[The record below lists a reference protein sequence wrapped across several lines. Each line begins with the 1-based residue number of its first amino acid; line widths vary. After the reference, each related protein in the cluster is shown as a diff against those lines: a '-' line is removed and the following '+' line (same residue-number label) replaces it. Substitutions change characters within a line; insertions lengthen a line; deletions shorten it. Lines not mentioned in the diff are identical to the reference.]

1 MKKRALLSVSDKT
14 GLLSL
19 ATALSDLG
27 FELIATG
34 GTMNVLQEAGLS
46 VTSVESLTGFPEML
60 DGRVKTLHPK
70 IHGGILAKRTDD
82 NHQKQVVDHQI
93 PLIDLVCI
101 NLYPFKD
108 TIQKNG
114 IKIEEAIEQIDIGGP
129 ALLRSSAK
137 NHQDVIVVVDPNDYK
152 HVISAYQ
159 QDGQVSLELRQKFAV
174 KVFQHTASYDSLIA
188 QYLSVQFNEQSK
200 FPVQLPLSYNKKQDL
215 SYGENPH
222 QRAAWYQEELPHTG
236 TLSHIKQLSGK
247 ELSFNNLRDL
257 DAAYQIIQEFQK
269 PTFVAV
275 KHSNPCGVGTGKTI
289 GEAFQSAYEADPVSI
304 FGGILCAN
312 REIDVNTAQMISK
325 LFVEVILAPS
335 FSTEALDTLSKKKN
349 LRLLTLEMNQADT
362 KNEWTIQSISGGLLV
377 QERDQQLLEID
388 QWQCVTKRQPTKEEK
403 EAMLFAWKV
412 VKHVKSNAI
421 VIATDNQTLGIG
433 AGQMNR
439 VGSVALA
446 CEQMAKKN
454 QIGALASDAFFPMP
468 DSIELAASFG
478 IQAIV
483 QPGGSI
489 KDEAVIQK
497 ADELGLVMMV
507 TGERHFWH

>member
-34 GTMNVLQEAGLS
+34 GTMNVLQESDLA

-82 NHQKQVVDHQI
+82 NHQKQVAEYHI

-137 NHQDVIVVVDPNDYK
+137 NYQDVVVVVDPNDYE

-159 QDGQVSLELRQKFAV
+159 KDGQVSLELRQKLAV

-188 QYLSVQFNEQSK
+188 QYLSEQFHEPHE
-200 FPVQLPLSYNKKQDL
+200 FPSQLAVAYHKKQTL
-215 SYGENPH
+215 AYGENPH
-222 QRAAWYQEELPHTG
+222 QKAAWYQEELPKHG
-236 TLSHIKQLSGK
+236 TLSNVQQLSGK
-247 ELSFNNLRDL
+247 NLSFNNLRDL
-257 DAAYQIIQEFQK
+257 DAAYQIVQEFHE

-275 KHSNPCGVGTGKTI
+275 KHSNPCGVGAGITI
-289 GEAFQSAYEADPVSI
+289 SEAFQKVYESDPISI

-312 REIDVNTAQMISK
+312 RKIDQDTAQLLSK

-335 FSTEALDTLSKKKN
+335 FSEEALAILSKKKN
-349 LRLLTLEMNQADT
+349 LRLLTLEMKQAEM
-362 KNEWTIQSISGGLLV
+362 KNDWSIQSISGGLLV
-377 QERDQQLLEID
+377 QESDHQLIETD
-388 QWQCVTKRQPTKEEK
+388 QWACVTKKEPSQDELD
-403 EAMLFAWKV
+403 AMLFAWKV

-446 CEQMAKKN
+446 CEQMAEKE
-454 QIGALASDAFFPMP
+454 QIGALASDAFFPMT
-468 DSIELAASFG
+468 DSIKLAASFG

>member
-14 GLLSL
+14 GLVPF
-19 ATALSDLG
+19 ARALSQLG
-27 FELIATG
+27 VELIATG
-34 GTMNVLQEAGLS
+34 GTMRMLQEAGLA
-46 VTSVESLTGFPEML
+46 VTSVEKITGFPEML

-70 IHGGILAKRTDD
+70 VHGGILAKRADE
-82 NHQKQVVDHQI
+82 NHQKQVKEHDI

-101 NLYPFKD
+101 NLYPFKE
-108 TIQKNG
+108 TIQKSE

-137 NHQDVIVVVDPNDYK
+137 NHQDVTVVVDPSDYEQ
-152 HVISAYQ
+152 VLAAYE
-159 QDGQVSLELRQKFAV
+159 QDGETSLALRQKLAV
-174 KVFQHTASYDSLIA
+174 KVFQHTSSYDCLIA
-188 QYLSVQFNEQSK
+188 QYLAEQFHEQDDFPTQLSFAYSK
-200 FPVQLPLSYNKKQDL
+200 RQSL

-222 QRAAWYQEELPHTG
+222 QKAAWYQEELPKSG
-236 TLSHIKQLSGK
+236 TLSQMQQLSGK

-257 DAAYQIIQEFQK
+257 DAAYQIVQEFQE
-269 PTFVAV
+269 PAFVAV
-275 KHSNPCGVGTGKTI
+275 KHSNPCGVGTGSTI
-289 GEAFQSAYEADPVSI
+289 AEAFQAAYEADPVSI

-312 REIDVNTAQMISK
+312 REIDQDTAQLLSK

-335 FSTEALDTLSKKKN
+335 FSSEALDLLSKKKN

-377 QERDQQLLEID
+377 QERDQQLVEID
-388 QWQCVTKRQPTKEEK
+388 QWQCVTKRQPTQAEK
-403 EAMLFAWKV
+403 EAMLFAWKI

-421 VIATDNQTLGIG
+421 VIATDKQTLGIG

-446 CEQMAKKN
+446 CEQMAEKK

-468 DSIELAASFG
+468 DSIELAASYG